1 MPGLGDRLLSL
12 FLSKKARQV
21 RARNRQARKTAA
33 AARLKGAGQGDS
45 AAREEAIA
53 RIRAAQGNI
62 SRERAELL
70 LDAMRVRNAKQKIL
84 DDLADE
90 DRAKLVAAA
99 LRALRDE
106 DR

>member
-1 MPGLGDRLLSL
+1 MPDLADRLLSL
-12 FLSKKARQV
+12 FLSKKARAA
-21 RARNRQARKTAA
+21 RARNRAAKKSAA
-33 AARLKGAGQGDS
+33 AAHLKGAGQGDS
-45 AAREEAIA
+45 PAREEAIA

-70 LDAMRVRNAKQKIL
+70 LNAMRIRNAKQKIL
-84 DDLADE
+84 DDLGDE
-90 DRAKLVAAA
+90 DRARLVTAA